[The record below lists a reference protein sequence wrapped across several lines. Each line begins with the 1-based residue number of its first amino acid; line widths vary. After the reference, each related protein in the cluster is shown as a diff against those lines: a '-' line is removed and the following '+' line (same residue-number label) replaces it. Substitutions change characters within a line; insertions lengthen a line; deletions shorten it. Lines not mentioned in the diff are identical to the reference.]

1 MPEIAWNYGASAT
14 QKLHFGGQHLTFN
27 LDYFHTQFQN
37 QVVADLDSDPQKLL
51 FYNLKGRSF
60 SNSIQAELIYEP
72 FKRFEARAA
81 YKRQDVEVTYGGR
94 LLQKPLIA
102 RERVLLNL
110 SYATRFDK
118 WKFDATGKWFG
129 INRIPGTQSNPEGLR
144 MPSHSNP
151 YYVFNGQVTRAFKRI
166 EIYAGAENIFNFVQ
180 RDQIIAHHDPF
191 GPYFDAS
198 LIWGPVMGRVLYAGL
213 RLTVK

>member
-1 MPEIAWNYGASAT
+1 
-14 QKLHFGGQHLTFN
+14 
-27 LDYFHTQFQN
+27 
-37 QVVADLDSDPQKLL
+37 
-51 FYNLKGRSF
+51 
-60 SNSIQAELIYEP
+60 
-72 FKRFEARAA
+72 
-81 YKRQDVEVTYGGR
+81 
-94 LLQKPLIA
+94 
-102 RERVLLNL
+102 
-110 SYATRFDK
+110 
-118 WKFDATGKWFG
+118 
-129 INRIPGTQSNPEGLR
+129 

-151 YYVFNGQVTRAFKRI
+151 DYVFNGQVTRAFKRI